1 MQKEHVN
8 KYIPIIILG
17 VLAVI
22 SFMIIRPYILALLSA
37 FILAYLV
44 RPLNKKLEKKMSKSL
59 SAILTIIITLLIIL
73 TIYIYYKFFSPE
85 TKPLQITKKGLVV
98 TEDKKFPRKRKLIEF
113 KNIKSIRI
121 AGDKKGSRMQFIYIS
136 DKSGKKYFNVIFE
149 VNKFKEA
156 LGNSL
161 KFNIEDSGLY
171 RFLPK
176 KLR

>member
-1 MQKEHVN
+1 MKEDN
-8 KYIPIIILG
+8 NIIWIDKSANYIPRIVIGGFVFLGIMGLWERPSIIF
-17 VLAVI
+17 A
-22 SFMIIRPYILALLSA
+22 
-37 FILAYLV
+37 
-44 RPLNKKLEKKMSKSL
+44 
-59 SAILTIIITLLIIL
+59 IITLLIIL